1 MTENNANQN
10 KRPFEIGA
18 FSFVELAPDPVTGK
32 MISPTERMQNLLETI
47 ELADQVGLDVF
58 GLGDVLDCLRLG
70 WTQSNRYFGRG
81 STGEH
86 GFDDFFKLV
95 REIRKVMAVPKP
107 SEFVD

>member
-1 MTENNANQN
+1 MEFFDDPSSNQC
-10 KRPFEIGA
+10 RC
-18 FSFVELAPDPVTGK
+18 S
-32 MISPTERMQNLLETI
+32 
-47 ELADQVGLDVF
+47 DVF

-95 REIRKVMAVPKP
+95 REIREVMAVPKP
-107 SEFVD
+107 REFVD